1 VAGGTDLQ
9 RATELLKT
17 AAADQPGLAKEPLP
31 QVYVVS
37 FTAGAIALQLRAWTD
52 RYQDF
57 AQVRS
62 DLSVAVNEALA
73 REKIAIT

>member
-1 VAGGTDLQ
+1 
-9 RATELLKT
+9 
-17 AAADQPGLAKEPLP
+17 LP

-73 REKIAIT
+73 REKIAIA